1 MARSSRPARPLIDSV
16 QAHLAL
22 PHGAVSWHAFPLPVR
37 EQVVALW
44 IELLRRHVD
53 APSDEVST

>member
-1 MARSSRPARPLIDSV
+1 MARSSRSARPLIDSV

-53 APSDEVST
+53 APSEEVSS

>member
-1 MARSSRPARPLIDSV
+1 MARSSRPVRPRIDSV
-16 QAHLAL
+16 QAHLSL
-22 PHGAVSWHAFPLPVR
+22 SHGAVSWHAFPLSVR

-53 APSDEVST
+53 APSDEVSL

>member
-1 MARSSRPARPLIDSV
+1 MARSSRPARPLINSV

-44 IELLRRHVD
+44 IELLRSHMD
-53 APSDEVST
+53 ASAEEVSS